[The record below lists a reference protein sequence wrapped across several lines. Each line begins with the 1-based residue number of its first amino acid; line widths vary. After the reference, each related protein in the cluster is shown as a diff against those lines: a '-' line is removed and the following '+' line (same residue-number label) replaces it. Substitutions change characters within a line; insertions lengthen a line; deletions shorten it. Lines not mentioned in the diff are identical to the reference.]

1 MYKIV
6 CLLFALLC
14 LGMPAKADV
23 IGKVY
28 TTLQNDYI
36 NNISNRKIT
45 FKGLKALTKTD
56 AGFAFKASNDTLYL
70 YYNHQRKGVFALPLQ
85 DNNAAEWADLSR
97 KVINMAIKLSP
108 DVELYD
114 YEISD
119 RFAQEV
125 FAGLDGYSHYFGGFD
140 DERQLEVKRNFAA
153 RKVDDNV
160 LLIKIVSF
168 QNGVSD
174 EVADALSDCDN
185 CQGLILDLRGNHG
198 GVLNEALKIADMFL
212 DEGIVTYTAA
222 ENGQTPQY
230 YTASAGDVW
239 HNKPMAVLVD
249 GFTASAAEVL
259 AAALSEQ
266 NRALLVGT
274 QTFGKGTVQNV
285 VKMGE
290 GRAMALTK
298 SYFFTPSGGQINGE
312 GLNPAVCTGGL
323 KRAENLTDATC
334 QKEDR
339 FNQETDVIIA
349 ADYIKNEM

>member
-6 CLLFALLC
+6 CLLFAFLMLS
-14 LGMPAKADV
+14 LPAKADV

-28 TTLQNDYI
+28 DTLHDDYI
-36 NNISNRKIT
+36 NKVSNRDIT
-45 FKGLKALTKTD
+45 FKGLKALNKTD
-56 AGFAFKASNDTLYL
+56 AGFALKSTDETLYL
-70 YYNHQRKGVFALPLQ
+70 YYNNQRKGVFALPPQ
-85 DNNAAEWADLSR
+85 DSDSKAWAGLSR

-108 DVELYD
+108 DIELYD
-114 YEISD
+114 YEMPD

-140 DERQLEVKRNFAA
+140 DEKEFEVKRNFAA
-153 RKVDDNV
+153 RKVSDNL

-168 QNGVSD
+168 QNDVSK
-174 EVADALSDCDN
+174 EVTEALSGCDDCR
-185 CQGLILDLRGNHG
+185 GLILDLRGNHG

-212 DEGIVTYTAA
+212 DEGIITYTAA
-222 ENGQTPQY
+222 ENEQTPQY
-230 YTASAGDVW
+230 YTAASGDVW
-239 HNKPMAVLVD
+239 HNKPLAVLVD

-266 NRALLVGT
+266 NRAVLIGT
-274 QTFGKGTVQNV
+274 KTYGKGTVQNV

-290 GRAMALTK
+290 GRAMALTN
-298 SYFFTPSGGQINGE
+298 SYFFTPSGGQINGV
-312 GLNPAVCTGGL
+312 GLSPAVCTGGI
-323 KRAENLTDATC
+323 KRAGSLADATC
-334 QKEDR
+334 QQEDR

>member
-1 MYKIV
+1 MHKII
-6 CLLFALLC
+6 CLLFALLF
-14 LGMPAKADV
+14 LPLSAKADV

-28 TTLQNDYI
+28 STLQNDYI
-36 NNISNRKIT
+36 NNINNRKIT

-56 AGFAFKASNDTLYL
+56 AGFAFKASSDTLYL
-70 YYNHQRKGVFALPLQ
+70 YYNNQRKGVFALPAP
-85 DNNAAEWADLSR
+85 DSETKEWADLSR

-114 YEISD
+114 YEMQD

-140 DERQLEVKRNFAA
+140 DEKKVAVKRNFAA
-153 RKVDDNV
+153 RKVDDNL

-168 QNGVSD
+168 QNDVSN
-174 EVADALSDCDN
+174 EVAEALSGCDDCH
-185 CQGLILDLRGNHG
+185 GLILDLRGNHG

-212 DEGIVTYTAA
+212 DEAIVTYTAA
-222 ENGQTPQY
+222 ENGQNPHY
-230 YTASAGDVW
+230 YTAAAGDVW
-239 HNKPMAVLVD
+239 HNRPMAVLVD

-266 NRALLVGT
+266 NRAVLIGT
-274 QTFGKGTVQNV
+274 KTYGKGTVQNV
-285 VKMGE
+285 VNMGE

-298 SYFFTPSGGQINGE
+298 SYFFTPSGGQINGV
-312 GLNPAVCTGGL
+312 GLNPAVCTGGI
-323 KRAENLTDATC
+323 KRAGSLAEATC

-339 FNQETDVIIA
+339 FNQESDVIIA

>member
-6 CLLFALLC
+6 CLLFVLL
-14 LGMPAKADV
+14 LLNLPAKADV

-28 TTLQNDYI
+28 DTLQADYI
-36 NNISNRKIT
+36 NNISNRNIT
-45 FKGLKALTKTD
+45 FKGLKALNKTD
-56 AGFAFKASNDTLYL
+56 AGFALKATDETLYL
-70 YYNHQRKGVFALPLQ
+70 YYNQQRKGVFALPPA
-85 DNNAAEWADLSR
+85 DAAAAQWADLSR
-97 KVINMAIKLSP
+97 KIINMAIKLSP

-114 YEISD
+114 YEMPD

-140 DERQLEVKRNFAA
+140 DEKQLAVKRNFAV
-153 RKVDDNV
+153 RKVGNNI

-174 EVADALSDCDN
+174 EVAKALADCDN

-198 GVLNEALKIADMFL
+198 GVLNEALKIADMLL

-222 ENGQTPQY
+222 ENGQNPQY
-230 YTASAGDVW
+230 YTATAGDVW
-239 HNKPMAVLVD
+239 HNKPLAVLVD

-266 NRALLVGT
+266 NRAVLIGT
-274 QTFGKGTVQNV
+274 QTYGKGTVQNV

-298 SYFFTPSGGQINGE
+298 SYFFTPSGGQINGV
-312 GLNPAVCTGGL
+312 GLSPAVCTGGI
-323 KRAENLTDATC
+323 KRAGNLADATC
-334 QKEDR
+334 QQEDR